1 MNKHSLLRLITLFFS
16 IIFILI
22 NILFGI
28 AHQHFSKQHELEQM
42 DRFLIADRLFHHH
55 HADVSIELEHLRIRP
70 SSLAVKKL
78 LSKGTITMD
87 LPFGT
92 MIEYEDHTYF
102 VNRRPPPPPK
112 FAEEFV
118 FRPPPPNRHF
128 FERVVFED
136 IQPHSFIVFWMIL
149 VAVDTLVLL
158 FFAYLLR
165 KLLPL
170 HRLKNAIIAFK
181 EGDTHLDVPISGKD
195 EISQITDEFN
205 HALEKIGAMREA
217 RSLFLRNILHEL
229 KTPIMKGSLTTD
241 CLEPSLEQERLK
253 RIFERMDYLLNEF
266 TRMERFSSG
275 EWQLNLQEYR
285 FVDLLDHACDL
296 LLCEKE
302 SLKIHGEESQL
313 ILKVDFELFT
323 IALKNLLDN
332 ALKYSEDTPILT
344 IRSDTFTLC
353 SVGKP
358 LPIEKQT
365 FTKPFNRS
373 YENSSTGLGLGLYL
387 THSILQK
394 HGYSLEYH
402 YTQGLNCFRIGL

>member
-28 AHQHFSKQHELEQM
+28 AYQHFSKQHELEQM
-42 DRFLIADRLFHHH
+42 DRFLMADRLFHHH

-70 SSLAVKKL
+70 ASLAVKKL

-92 MIEYEDHTYF
+92 MIEYADHTYF
-102 VNRRPPPPPK
+102 VNR
-112 FAEEFV
+112 
-118 FRPPPPNRHF
+118 RPPPPNRHF

-136 IQPHSFIVFWMIL
+136 MQRYTFIVFWMVL

-205 HALEKIGAMREA
+205 HALGKIGAMREA

-275 EWQLNLQEYR
+275 EWSLNLQEYR

-302 SLKIHGEESQL
+302 SLKIRGEESQL
-313 ILKVDFELFT
+313 ILNVDFELFT

-344 IRSDTFTLC
+344 IRSDTITLC

-365 FTKPFNRS
+365 FTKPFNRP
-373 YENSSTGLGLGLYL
+373 YEDSSTGLGLGLYL

-394 HGYSLEYH
+394 HGYRLEYH
-402 YTQGLNCFRIGL
+402 YTQGLNCFQIKI